1 VAALAGLVAWAGVSI
16 AWSVAGDE
24 SWSALDKGIAY
35 VGFLVIGLSLA
46 ALGSS
51 TTRTVA
57 RLLAL
62 VLGAALVWA
71 LAGKSVPALS
81 ANDASRVARL
91 HSPVGYWNGLA
102 LLADGA
108 LALGAWLSTGASPR
122 SAVRR
127 AGSGLVYL
135 AVVAGLLTSSRA
147 GVLGGLLAF
156 GLWLWL
162 GPRSRRAESAAATV
176 TAALPAAAVA
186 GWAFTRTALVDPG
199 QAHAARVHDGWIF
212 AVLAL
217 AGLAVAAAAAPLA
230 PRLVA
235 GRERLAGQVLAGA
248 AVAAVA
254 VGLAAVAAVSGDP
267 FTKAAHG
274 LSRGECSNSADRLL
288 CTNNNRLTWWHEA
301 ADVFLD
307 RPGGGAGAGTFE
319 VARKRYRTTGATVT
333 EPHSVPMQVLAGT
346 GIVGGLLLVGFAAAT
361 VAAARRP
368 LRSGPEQERLA
379 AVALAGLPAAYAL
392 HALVD
397 YDADFLAVTAP
408 TLLVVGTLL
417 GAGRPLVRPRAGAVP
432 ALAVLVAGAAAV
444 VSLALPWL
452 ATRRVDDS
460 YAASDA
466 GRVAEAERD
475 ARDARSLNP
484 LSPEP
489 LYALAQARQAARDLT
504 GARAAWTRATTLQP
518 ENPDTWWNLGLFE
531 YVQARDM
538 CAAYQALNH
547 SYTLD
552 PKSTRWAPGAELD
565 QARDAVNNGACG

>member
-1 VAALAGLVAWAGVSI
+1 
-16 AWSVAGDE
+16 
-24 SWSALDKGIAY
+24 
-35 VGFLVIGLSLA
+35 
-46 ALGSS
+46 
-51 TTRTVA
+51 
-57 RLLAL
+57 
-62 VLGAALVWA
+62 
-71 LAGKSVPALS
+71 
-81 ANDASRVARL
+81 
-91 HSPVGYWNGLA
+91 
-102 LLADGA
+102 
-108 LALGAWLSTGASPR
+108 
-122 SAVRR
+122 
-127 AGSGLVYL
+127 
-135 AVVAGLLTSSRA
+135 
-147 GVLGGLLAF
+147 
-156 GLWLWL
+156 
-162 GPRSRRAESAAATV
+162 
-176 TAALPAAAVA
+176 
-186 GWAFTRTALVDPG
+186 
-199 QAHAARVHDGWIF
+199 
-212 AVLAL
+212 
-217 AGLAVAAAAAPLA
+217 
-230 PRLVA
+230 
-235 GRERLAGQVLAGA
+235 
-248 AVAAVA
+248 
-254 VGLAAVAAVSGDP
+254 
-267 FTKAAHG
+267 
-274 LSRGECSNSADRLL
+274 
-288 CTNNNRLTWWHEA
+288 
-301 ADVFLD
+301 
-307 RPGGGAGAGTFE
+307 
-319 VARKRYRTTGATVT
+319 
-333 EPHSVPMQVLAGT
+333 MQVLAGT
-346 GIVGGLLLVGFAAAT
+346 GIVGGLLLVGFAATT

-368 LRSGPEQERLA
+368 LRAGPEQERLA

-408 TLLVVGTLL
+408 TLLAVGTLL

-489 LYALAQARQAARDLT
+489 LYALAQARQAARDLP